1 MEGSRRIAP
10 KNVLITR
17 LSAIGDCILTI
28 PLAVRV
34 KELWPDCKLSW
45 IVDCAA
51 SQLLEE
57 HSAIDELIKIQRGW
71 LKCPSEWKRLREDL
85 RGREFDL
92 TLDPQGLTKSSLL
105 GWMSG
110 ARRRVGFDFSHG
122 REVAP
127 LVATQRIT
135 RTARHMVDT
144 YLELLTPWTS
154 ISPGEGQFRMP
165 VYGQAAAAAEQMLAQ
180 LGLSDEAWI
189 AMNPGAGWT
198 TRLWPVQRFGM
209 LAREIF
215 REHGRRSL
223 VFWAGESELLMAKV
237 IEEESR
243 GAAMLAPKTSLTEML
258 EILRH
263 ARLLVTGDTGP
274 LHLAS
279 SVGTPSVALHGPTWS
294 DETGPYGNRHIAI
307 QSSVRALS
315 KKLVRKGQN
324 IAMQAIE
331 VDEVYN
337 ACAQLFSQ
345 ERKQSL
351 VA

>member
-1 MEGSRRIAP
+1 MEGSRRTAP

-28 PLAVRV
+28 PLAVRA

-57 HSAIDELIKIQRGW
+57 HPAVDELIKIPRGW
-71 LKCPSEWKRLREDL
+71 LKCPSEWKPLKKDL
-85 RGREFDL
+85 QSREFDL
-92 TLDPQGLTKSSLL
+92 TLDPQGLTKSALL

-122 REVAP
+122 REIAP
-127 LVATQRIT
+127 LVATQRIS

-144 YLELLTPWTS
+144 YLELLTPWAS
-154 ISPGEGQFRMP
+154 MSPGDGRFQMP
-165 VYGQAAAAAEQMLAQ
+165 IYEQAAASANRMLVQ
-180 LGLSDEAWI
+180 QGLRDEPWI
-189 AMNPGAGWT
+189 ALNPGAGWT

-209 LAREIF
+209 LAREVF

-223 VFWAGESELLMAKV
+223 VFWAGEAELLMAKV

-258 EILRH
+258 EMLRR
-263 ARLLVTGDTGP
+263 ASLLVTGDTGP

-279 SVGTPSVALHGPTWS
+279 SIGTPTVALHGPTWS

-307 QSSVRALS
+307 QSSIRALS
-315 KKLVRKGQN
+315 KKHIRKGPN

-331 VDEVYN
+331 VDEVYH
-337 ACAQLFSQ
+337 ACAQLFKQ
-345 ERKQSL
+345 ERLQR
-351 VA
+351 VAA

>member
-1 MEGSRRIAP
+1 MEGSRRTAP

-57 HSAIDELIKIQRGW
+57 HSAIDDLIKIQRGW
-71 LKCPSEWKRLREDL
+71 LKCPSDWKRLREDL
-85 RGREFDL
+85 QSREFDL

-110 ARRRVGFDFSHG
+110 ARRRIGFDFSHG
-122 REVAP
+122 RELAP
-127 LVATQRIT
+127 LVATQRVR

-154 ISPGEGQFRMP
+154 ISPGQGQFKMP
-165 VYGQAAAAAEQMLAQ
+165 VYEQAAIEAKQVLAQ
-180 LGLSDEAWI
+180 QGLRDEAWI
-189 AMNPGAGWT
+189 ALNPGAGWT
-198 TRLWPVQRFGM
+198 TKLWPVQRFGM
-209 LAREIF
+209 LAREIY

-223 VFWAGESELLMAKV
+223 VFWAGEAELLMAKV

-243 GAAMLAPKTSLTEML
+243 GAAVLAPRTSLTEML
-258 EILRH
+258 EMLRL
-263 ARLLVTGDTGP
+263 ASLLVTGDTGP
-274 LHLAS
+274 LHMAS
-279 SVGTPSVALHGPTWS
+279 SVGTPCVALHGPTWS

-307 QSSVRALS
+307 QSPIRALS
-315 KKLVRKGQN
+315 KKQIRKGQN
-324 IAMQAIE
+324 IAMQAVE
-331 VDEVYN
+331 VDEVYH
-337 ACAQLFSQ
+337 ACARLFHQ
-345 ERKQSL
+345 ERSERL